1 MHKQGAV
8 GPGTEEGVVVGRVW
22 DGSNVAQELVE
33 NVRQQI
39 VHLQHEGRPPPTLA
53 EIRVGEWPSD
63 ERIRGLQAEA
73 CRVTGVAYQ
82 VYVFPQLCDPQ
93 TILQSLADLNADPT
107 IAGIA
112 IHAHPA
118 TRLSEFAAAL
128 APEKDVDG
136 LHPLHLGRFLT
147 NKRVWRQPR
156 GADIVQLLKRAGLTL
171 MGAHVICIGNAAGFA
186 GILAWLCL
194 HENATVSAW
203 TGTNVW
209 PINML
214 HQGDVL
220 IIDTD
225 NLPAMDGAA
234 LKPGVVVVDARRRP
248 NGWLPHQPEG
258 LPQAVSLLI
267 PVPGGIGPTTPAM
280 RLASLVAMYRA
291 PAIVSLDS

>member
-1 MHKQGAV
+1 M
-8 GPGTEEGVVVGRVW
+8 VGRVW
-22 DGSNVAQELVE
+22 DGGNVAQELLE
-33 NVRQQI
+33 NVRQE
-39 VHLQHEGRPPPTLA
+39 VVRLQREGRPPPTLA
-53 EIRVGEWPSD
+53 DITVGDWPSN
-63 ERIRGLQAEA
+63 ERIRVLQAEA
-73 CRVTGVAYQ
+73 CRITGITYQ
-82 VYVFPQLCDPQ
+82 KYTFPQLCDPQ
-93 TILQSLADLNADPT
+93 TILQLLVKMNADPT

-118 TRLSEFAAAL
+118 ARFSELTAAL
-128 APEKDVDG
+128 TPEKDVDG
-136 LHPLHLGRFLT
+136 LQPLHLGRFLT

-171 MGAHVICIGNAAGFA
+171 VGTHVICIGNASGLA

-203 TGTNVW
+203 KAPNVW

-225 NLPAMDGAA
+225 DLPVMDGTA
-234 LKPGVVVVDARRRP
+234 LKPGVVVVDARRRAD
-248 NGWLPHQPEG
+248 GWLPHQPEG

-267 PVPGGIGPTTPAM
+267 PVPGGVGPMTPAM
-280 RLASLVAMYRA
+280 RLAALVAMYRA
-291 PAIVSLDS
+291 PATVSLDS

>member
-1 MHKQGAV
+1 MHKQGTM
-8 GPGTEEGVVVGRVW
+8 GPETEEGVVVGRVW
-22 DGSNVAQELVE
+22 DGSDVAQELLE
-33 NVRQQI
+33 HVRQQ
-39 VHLQHEGRPPPTLA
+39 VVRLQHEGRPPPTLA

-63 ERIRGLQAEA
+63 ERIRVLQAEA
-73 CRVTGVAYQ
+73 CRITGVSYQ
-82 VYVFPQLCDPQ
+82 THAFPHLCDPQ
-93 TILQSLADLNADPT
+93 TILQTLADLNADPT

-112 IHAHPA
+112 IHAHPS
-118 TRLSEFAAAL
+118 TCLSEFAAAL

-136 LHPLHLGRFLT
+136 LHPLHIGRFLT

-156 GADIVQLLKRAGLTL
+156 GADIVQLLKRAGLRLVGT
-171 MGAHVICIGNAAGFA
+171 HVICIGNASGLA

-203 TGTNVW
+203 KGASVW
-209 PINML
+209 PLNML

-225 NLPAMDGAA
+225 DLPALDGVA
-234 LKPGVVVVDARRRP
+234 LKPGVVVVDARRRQD
-248 NGWLPHQPEG
+248 GWLPHQPEG

-267 PVPGGIGPTTPAM
+267 PVPGGVGPTTPAM